1 MMKLIDTV
9 VLLDFLSGEDK
20 KVETIHNFLEELS
33 QRGEKVFVPEEVII
47 ELVYFLEY
55 GYQWEREDVV
65 EVVETILNDETFNVE
80 LKPFIKEALRLY
92 KENKG
97 TFLDCLKAVKA
108 KKMGIKEFI
117 TFNRRAKN
125 LGFKVL
131 NPYDSSFKQEA

>member
-33 QRGEKVFVPEEVII
+33 QKGEKVFVPEEVII

-80 LKPFIKEALRLY
+80 LKPFIKEALKLY
-92 KENKG
+92 GERKG

-117 TFNRRAKN
+117 TFSRRAKN